1 MTPPVGPRAVRKF
14 PFRFTLISLVLSVAL
29 AGCTRD
35 TRDLPEAESPQK
47 IVSLVPAVT
56 EILFAI
62 GAGDRVVGI
71 SDFDT
76 YPPEALNRPR
86 VGALIDPNVE
96 TILALQPDLV
106 IAYGTQSL
114 LRERLAVGGIRQF
127 PFVTGQTIGHILD
140 SIRAL
145 GRELGL
151 QENGDRL
158 AQEIQDTLDRLRNT
172 RPTDPPTVLLAHYRD
187 LGTMGSFYSA
197 GADSYY
203 GELIEIAGGRNIFAD
218 VPENAFQPTLEAIL
232 DRAPEVIIELLP
244 SNLDGDQQRE
254 RRLRDWAALSSV
266 PAVRNGRVYVLAGDY
281 LLLVGPR
288 LGQIALDFADV
299 IRTGHVSSSYTRE

>member
-1 MTPPVGPRAVRKF
+1 MTPPVRRCAVRRL
-14 PFRFTLISLVLSVAL
+14 PFRFTLVSLVLSVAL

-35 TRDLPEAESPQK
+35 TRDLPEAEPPQN

-86 VGALIDPNVE
+86 VGALIDPNME

-114 LRERLAVGGIRQF
+114 LKERLAVGGIRQF
-127 PFVTGQTIGHILD
+127 PFVTGPTIDGILD

-145 GRELGL
+145 GGELGL
-151 QENGDRL
+151 EENSDRL
-158 AQEIQDTLDRLRNT
+158 AQEIQDTLDQLRNT
-172 RPTDPPTVLLAHYRD
+172 RPANPPTVLLAHYRD

-203 GELIEIAGGRNIFAD
+203 GELIEIAGGKNIFSD
-218 VPENAFQPTLEAIL
+218 VSDNAFQPSLEEVL

-244 SNLDGDQQRE
+244 SNLGGDQQRE
-254 RRLRDWAALSSV
+254 RRLGDWAALSSV

-288 LGQIALDFADV
+288 LGQVALDFAAV
-299 IRTGHVSSSYTRE
+299 IRTGQVSSSYTPE

>member
-14 PFRFTLISLVLSVAL
+14 PFRFTLISLVLSVTL

-35 TRDLPEAESPQK
+35 TRDLPEAEPPQK

-140 SIRAL
+140 SIRGL

-158 AQEIQDTLDRLRNT
+158 AQEIQGTLDRLRNT
-172 RPTDPPTVLLAHYRD
+172 RPANPPTVLLAHYRD

-203 GELIEIAGGRNIFAD
+203 GELIEIAGGQNIFAD

-254 RRLRDWAALSSV
+254 RRLEDWAALSSV

-288 LGQIALDFADV
+288 LRQVALDFADV
-299 IRTGHVSSSYTRE
+299 IRTGQVSSSYTRE